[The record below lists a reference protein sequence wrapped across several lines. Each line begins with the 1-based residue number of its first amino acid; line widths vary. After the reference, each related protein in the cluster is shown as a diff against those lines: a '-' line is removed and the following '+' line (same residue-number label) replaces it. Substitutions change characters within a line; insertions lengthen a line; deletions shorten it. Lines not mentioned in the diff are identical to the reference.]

1 MADPVIG
8 DRAHDAPA
16 DGLWLIDASLYV
28 FRAWQ
33 GVPAEHDPQGRES
46 QSVRGFARWLA
57 ELLRNAR
64 PTLCAC
70 TFDSHDGRGT
80 RRRLNPAYKADRK
93 PISPILFEQIER
105 CRGVARAFGL
115 AVHTGGELEADDL
128 IGHFATLAHAAG
140 HPVTIV
146 SGDKDLAQYL
156 DGDDRWWDVG
166 RRDALD
172 VRAVTR
178 RFGVRPTQIA
188 DWLALAGDAS
198 DGIAGIPGVG
208 GATAARL
215 LKRYANLDAL
225 FAEAPAVARMGF
237 RGAPQV
243 AALLPAWEARVRA
256 SRVLTG
262 PLLDDSLPDS
272 LDTLRVTMRHRTDIE
287 QALIALGITAE
298 AARRHARQVSRTP
311 APDDSTR

>member
-1 MADPVIG
+1 MA
-8 DRAHDAPA
+8 A
-16 DGLWLIDASLYV
+16 DGSARRLWLIDASLYV

-33 GVPAEHDPQGRES
+33 GVAAEHDRDGRES
-46 QSVRGFARWLA
+46 QSVRGFAQWLA
-57 ELLRNAR
+57 ELLRQGQPA
-64 PTLCAC
+64 LCAC
-70 TFDSHDGRGT
+70 TFDSHDGRGL
-80 RRRLNPAYKADRK
+80 RRRLSPTYKADRK

-128 IGHFATLAHAAG
+128 IGHFATVAHTAG

-156 DGDDRWWDVG
+156 DGDDRWWDIG

-172 VRAVTR
+172 VRGVTR
-178 RFGVRPTQIA
+178 RFGVRPGQIA
-188 DWLALAGDAS
+188 DWLALCGDAS

-208 GATAARL
+208 AATAARL
-215 LKRYANLDAL
+215 LKRYADLDAL
-225 FAEAPAVARMGF
+225 FGDAPAVARMGF

-243 AALLPAWEARVRA
+243 AALLPLWESRVRA

-262 PLLDDSLPDS
+262 PLSDESLPTSLDSLQVSIDGGE
-272 LDTLRVTMRHRTDIE
+272 RVEQRLIE
-287 QALIALGITAE
+287 LGITAE
-298 AARRHARQVSRTP
+298 AARRHVRQIAPTP
-311 APDDSTR
+311 S